1 MTMTL
6 APIHTLLA
14 LAALIIA
21 IISGTG
27 KAPLWPAV
35 VLIAISLLLLV
46 GVGR

>member
-1 MTMTL
+1 MSL
-6 APIHTLLA
+6 VPIHTLLG

-35 VLIAISLLLLV
+35 VLLAISLLLLV
-46 GVGR
+46 AGGR